1 MILTRSFDWVC
12 FMTSKIAINVAMS
25 GLPTPT
31 CKLFADGS
39 DTVVETV
46 TLAEETNRKGWYSG
60 TTTTTATGLYF
71 VLFYTDTTPIGS
83 QWIRL
88 TNRSPVE
95 DIASEERFNA
105 VVRASLPATFDTDT
119 LSDGLHLSYADIY
132 REVGRFMGHGTV
144 QAEWT
149 DEQEQEVV
157 DAVRSGLRAFYWPS
171 IDGERYT
178 WSFLRKAATITT
190 AAGTGEYAL
199 ASDFTGSLLSFT
211 HAEGQDRHLI
221 SRVPEEEIRALRSA
235 DAATGVPEYCAVV
248 AVQPGA
254 GEKTTYQSLL
264 YPIPDGEYVL
274 HYRYAIDPALS
285 GTDVYHLGGSV
296 HSEAVLE
303 SCLAAAEKLLRPE
316 LGPGVHAAKFQEALR
331 ASLAIDRELQ

>member
-1 MILTRSFDWVC
+1 
-12 FMTSKIAINVAMS
+12 MTSRIALYTGIH
-25 GLPTPT
+25 GLDSPSVE
-31 CKLFADGS
+31 LFVDGS
-39 DTVVETV
+39 DTIADTLNV
-46 TLAEETNRKGWYSG
+46 TEATNREGLYVG
-60 TTTTTATGLYF
+60 DTVIVATGLYYAALF
-71 VLFYTDTTPIGS
+71 VGTDLIGG

-88 TNRSPVE
+88 TNRSPIE
-95 DIASEERFNA
+95 DIGSEERFNA
-105 VVRASLPATFDTDT
+105 VVRASLPASFETTT
-119 LSDGLHLSYADIY
+119 LSDGLHMTYADIY

-149 DEQEQEVV
+149 DAEEQEVV

-171 IDGERYT
+171 VDGERYT

-190 AAGTGEYAL
+190 SAGDGEYAL
-199 ASDFTGSLLSFT
+199 AADFTGALLSFT

-221 SRVPEEEIRALRSA
+221 SRVPEEEVRALRSA

-254 GEKTTYQSLL
+254 GEKTTYEALL
-264 YPIPDGEYVL
+264 YPIPDGAYVL

-285 GTDVYHLGGSV
+285 GADVYHLGGSV

-316 LGPGVHAAKFQEALR
+316 LGQGVHAAKFQEALR